1 MAQESLQFWCV
12 PHYPQDQLAYV
23 QRSLLVEHLSPL
35 QQDPIQ
41 ILLIPRMPLNV
52 AVSIQKYLLDFELQD
67 QHGVAH
73 TLDPYRDNEFI
84 VMYVQGVGCP
94 IARIALPQYREVR
107 DLYTDQNVE
116 FLMSNATI

>member
-1 MAQESLQFWCV
+1 
-12 PHYPQDQLAYV
+12 
-23 QRSLLVEHLSPL
+23 
-35 QQDPIQ
+35 
-41 ILLIPRMPLNV
+41 MPLNV